1 MTWKTSSPVP
11 FKKVNYLLLTKTSLH
26 ILKLDSP
33 SHRDTTFQSMSS
45 HALMGRPAVRLE
57 TMALVI
63 RLYVLVYIV
72 GKSQ

>member
-1 MTWKTSSPVP
+1 MTWKTSSLVP
-11 FKKVNYLLLTKTSLH
+11 FKKGNYLLLTKTSLH

-33 SHRDTTFQSMSS
+33 SQRDTTFQSMSS